1 MNSLVIYPAF
11 LDFEEIVIILVVAVV
26 LFGPDKIPEI
36 ARGLGSA
43 VRKLKEASEDIK
55 QEIMNPVD
63 DVNPIKDIQKSIK
76 DLNPIDDIKNSFKNV
91 NPMDDFQ
98 KSFDDVRN
106 PINEIN
112 EAIHEEPKIST
123 IETEAKPEIKT
134 EVLEEEKIVENQ
146 VNEISET
153 KEEIEVIKEE
163 IQVTKVEK
171 NPIEE
176 TLGLGG
182 SISR

>member
-55 QEIMNPVD
+55 QEIMNPVE
-63 DVNPIKDIQKSIK
+63 DVNPVKDIQKSIK
-76 DLNPIDDIKNSFKNV
+76 DLNPMDEIKNSFQKV

-98 KSFDDVRN
+98 KSFDEVRN
-106 PINEIN
+106 PVNEID
-112 EAIHEEPKIST
+112 EIIHEQPQT
-123 IETEAKPEIKT
+123 INTTPIVETVVPVE
-134 EVLEEEKIVENQ
+134 EVSVENIEKIVEQ
-146 VNEISET
+146 EQP
-153 KEEIEVIKEE
+153 KEEIKQ
-163 IQVTKVEK
+163 QVEDAPNEHNNSVDEA
-171 NPIEE
+171 
-176 TLGLGG
+176 LGLGG
-182 SISR
+182 SVSR